1 MDTKKNNSSLT
12 SLNYGL
18 KGWGILILTF
28 LCIMLDSSLINDSLN
43 VVIDV
48 FAGMNGWNSNMLYGF
63 STITAWIAVAGAA
76 MWGVL
81 AVLTVIAL
89 ILISTV
95 DDKLI
100 GRN

>member
-1 MDTKKNNSSLT
+1 MDTKKSNSSLT

-18 KGWGILILTF
+18 KDWG
-28 LCIMLDSSLINDSLN
+28 
-43 VVIDV
+43 
-48 FAGMNGWNSNMLYGF
+48 
-63 STITAWIAVAGAA
+63 
-76 MWGVL
+76 
-81 AVLTVIAL
+81 